1 MKNSPQAENI
11 KKEVEKLLQ
20 SPEGILILLAGSLAI
35 SDFDDL
41 DTAVIEAQKA
51 YLGNKG
57 YFAQLIKRA
66 QP

>member
-1 MKNSPQAENI
+1 MKKSSQAEKI

-20 SPEGILILLAGSLAI
+20 SPEGILTLLAGSLAI
-35 SDFDDL
+35 SDFDDI
-41 DTAVIEAQKA
+41 DTAIAEAQKA
-51 YLGNKG
+51 YLGNKT